1 MTSPESAA
9 AGATTNADAANELL
23 VRDDGPVRW
32 IALNR
37 PATRNGL
44 TIDLN
49 KALIAALESAAAPSV
64 RVVVLTGEGGAFSS
78 GLDLKTAASA
88 MMEPAAISENL
99 ERYFHGLILAIRRL
113 EKPVIALVDGPA
125 AGFGCDLAL
134 ACDLRIGTP
143 RTKLGEI
150 FVKRG
155 LMPDGGGTF
164 HLPRLIGLGRALEL
178 LFTGDVIEAEEAL
191 RVGLLNRVVPVETA
205 AADTM
210 AFAQL
215 LAAGPPR
222 VHAWVK
228 RAVYGSLDGTLP
240 QALAVEHR
248 GQTELLAS
256 RDFFE
261 GVSAFFQKRAPRF
274 TGE

>member
-1 MTSPESAA
+1 MTDPAA
-9 AGATTNADAANELL
+9 PVPARPDDPAHELL
-23 VRDDGPVRW
+23 VRDDGAVRW

-44 TIDLN
+44 TIELN
-49 KALIAALESAAAPSV
+49 KALIAAFEAAAAPSV

-78 GLDLKTAASA
+78 GLDLKTAAAA
-88 MMEPAAISENL
+88 MLEPAAIGENL
-99 ERYFHGLILAIRRL
+99 EKYFHGLILAIRRL
-113 EKPVIALVDGPA
+113 DKPVIALVDGPA

-134 ACDLRIGTP
+134 ACDLRVGTP
-143 RTKLGEI
+143 RAKFGEI

-164 HLPRLIGLGRALEL
+164 HLPRLIGTGRALEL
-178 LFTGDVIEAEEAL
+178 LFTGDVVEAEDAH
-191 RVGLLNRVVPVETA
+191 RIGLLNRLVPVETA
-205 AADTM
+205 AADVMT
-210 AFAQL
+210 FAQM

-228 RAVYGSLDGTLP
+228 RAVYGALDGTLE
-240 QALAVEHR
+240 QALAVEHK